1 LSRFFRSFGDYGGS
15 ILDSM
20 QNRNLSIDMLSF
32 FAFERVFPGE
42 RLQLTFLDFKRPFEV
57 LKSFLGEKSGD

>member
-1 LSRFFRSFGDYGGS
+1 LRRFFRSFGDYGGS

-20 QNRNLSIDMLSF
+20 QNLSIDMLSF
-32 FAFERVFPGE
+32 FAFERLFPGE
-42 RLQLTFLDFKRPFEV
+42 RLQLKFLDFKRPFEV